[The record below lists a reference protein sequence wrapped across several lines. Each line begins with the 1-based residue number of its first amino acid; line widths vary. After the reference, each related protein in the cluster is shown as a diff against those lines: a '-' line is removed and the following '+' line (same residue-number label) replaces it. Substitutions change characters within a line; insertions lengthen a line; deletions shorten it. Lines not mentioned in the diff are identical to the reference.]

1 MPKVVLDTNVFVS
14 AVIGHGKPRQLLQ
27 RGIDKEFT
35 IVTSDSIIRELVTVL
50 RRPKFKTSDDEI
62 RRIVIGL
69 LGACEVV
76 EVVSHFKAVKND
88 PSDNAILNTAT
99 DAGADMIVTGDKHLL
114 VLKNF
119 RGTSILSVSQGM
131 KRL

>member
-1 MPKVVLDTNVFVS
+1 MPKVVLDTNVLVS
-14 AVIGHGKPRQLLQ
+14 AVIGHGKPEQLLQ

-35 IVTSDSIIRELVTVL
+35 IVTSDQIVRELVTVL
-50 RRPKFKTSDDEI
+50 RRPKLKTSDDEI
-62 RRIVIGL
+62 RRVVVGL

-76 EVVSHFKAVKND
+76 EVVSRFNVVKND

-119 RGTSILSVSQGM
+119 KGTGILSVSEAMRQ
-131 KRL
+131 L